1 MLRKHENKECRTKPR
16 NKRRLTTHFTSYVRT
31 AEAHRRHIY
40 TEVVNFASE
49 VIAKA
54 EYYNQNLPD
63 NRSDNCRFDKA
74 TFLPEEKCCK
84 CLFRYIDV
92 QRSISNI
99 TNPLSPPLDSRT
111 SHLRTSFFKLIFGF
125 VFPVPVFSR
134 VVSSRELVY
143 CVA

>member
-1 MLRKHENKECRTKPR
+1 MQNEAEEQAPADNSFYLIRKNSRSTP
-16 NKRRLTTHFTSYVRT
+16 TTHL
-31 AEAHRRHIY
+31 HG
-40 TEVVNFASE
+40 VVNFASE